1 MHRGKHNVCGGIKM
15 SSTTIDLKRL
25 GRNIKQARE
34 YAQMNQ
40 KDLATFLGVDQ
51 SLISK
56 YESGERAISANAL
69 DKLSILLCFSVHDL
83 LQSECIN
90 PRGEVAFRTEG
101 LSYEDNCILA
111 SVNAIILNQIEMD
124 GMLYGEN

>member
-1 MHRGKHNVCGGIKM
+1 M

-40 KDLATFLGVDQ
+40 KDLAAFLGVDQ

-69 DKLSILLCFSVHDL
+69 DRLSTLLCFSVHDL
-83 LQSECIN
+83 LQSESIN

-111 SVNAIILNQIEMD
+111 NVNAIILNQIEMD